1 MGITRKL
8 EAVHQDLSQLAEQ
21 GKIVGFLTNAENVQR
36 INSLVEDIHKAMA
49 DYQVCVKVS
58 IFTLP
63 NVCARFHC
71 CKTPT
76 TTLISSL

>member
-8 EAVHQDLSQLAEQ
+8 EAVDQDLSKLAEQ

-49 DYQVCVKVS
+49 DYQVCVEFS
-58 IFTLP
+58 IFTMP
-63 NVCARFHC
+63 NVCARFHYN
-71 CKTPT
+71 KIPT